1 MWGNKSMNITLHTS
15 EIEKYLAVSSVVDYN
30 DPWIVDLSDRLTD
43 KAVQSYAEAIE
54 KIQAS

>member
-1 MWGNKSMNITLHTS
+1 MNITLHTS

>member
-1 MWGNKSMNITLHTS
+1 MWGNKSMNIALHTS